1 MYRIDVEVVWSTMN
15 NMENGKLIVSSQDV
29 LEMLKA
35 SREPC
40 LNFLK
45 AIFNDILSEGKLREE

>member
-1 MYRIDVEVVWSTMN
+1 MN
-15 NMENGKLIVSSQDV
+15 NMENGKLIVSSQGV